1 MLHDSIAGDF
11 HNKATI
17 GASAL
22 LCYIDKTWME
32 TVLTS
37 FTKIIAEQPF
47 LTQYERSMYHMREKL
62 ICYHVLKSVLLY
74 LFFSIF

>member
-22 LCYIDKTWME
+22 LCVYMYNDKTWME
-32 TVLTS
+32 TVLTC
-37 FTKIIAEQPF
+37 FTKIIAEQPS
-47 LTQYERSMYHMREKL
+47 LTQYERSMYHMKEKL
-62 ICYHVLKSVLLY
+62 ICYHVLKSVIIY
-74 LFFSIF
+74 FQF